1 MTVCDISREKN
12 LKMGPNVLVLALRF
26 TLDSLTDNVNNC
38 WLATFPTEYFCFRV
52 TEGLCLE

>member
-26 TLDSLTDNVNNC
+26 TLDSLTDVNNC